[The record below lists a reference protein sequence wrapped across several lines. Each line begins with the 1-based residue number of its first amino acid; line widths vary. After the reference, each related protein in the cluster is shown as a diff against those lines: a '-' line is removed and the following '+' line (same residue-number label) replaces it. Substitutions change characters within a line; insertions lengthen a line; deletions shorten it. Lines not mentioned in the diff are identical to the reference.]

1 MSNKIKH
8 AGIID
13 TIGDKY
19 VRVKILQNSACNECK
34 VASHC
39 NASDTKEK
47 MIDIQVCKE
56 HNYKQG
62 DKVVISAK
70 KSVAF
75 KAEFFAYIFP
85 LAIML
90 ISLFTIKILTAN
102 EPLAA
107 LSSLCSLAVYYM
119 ILFFTKKKIQS
130 GIHFEI
136 E

>member
-8 AGIID
+8 AGIIE
-13 TIGDKY
+13 TIGDEF
-19 VRVKILQNSACNECK
+19 VRVRILQNSACNECK

-56 HNYKQG
+56 HNYKLG
-62 DKVVISAK
+62 DEVVISAK
-70 KSVAF
+70 KTVAF
-75 KAEFFAYIFP
+75 KADFLAYILP
-85 LAIML
+85 LTIML

-107 LSSLCSLAVYYM
+107 LSSLCSLAVYY
-119 ILFFTKKKIQS
+119 IVLFLTKKKIQR